1 MWRYHEREAGSYCD
15 RLNRFLSDPYLRF
28 NPYRLDDEA
37 LVAAAMRQKWGD
49 EFSLT
54 KMLVIEFLEVAE
66 IPGGGVP
73 REIVR
78 YRIGNYSDVIEERMA
93 EFTCR
98 SPARDSMRQIRHT
111 INGRSVTQS
120 DQIHALAGK
129 KVFVSR
135 AVGTRT
141 PWGTYSRVLSMHRL
155 NGHDNIRDA
164 AIIRKT
170 MMDAKFE
177 MLDRL
182 EKYHYADVYLDGMPS
197 PSVDISPVIAAV
209 RNRLARY
216 PEYARE

>member
-129 KVFVSR
+129 KSVCEPGCRHPHPVGDIQPC
-135 AVGTRT
+135 AVHAQTERTRQY
-141 PWGTYSRVLSMHRL
+141 PGRGDYPQD
-155 NGHDNIRDA
+155 HD
-164 AIIRKT
+164 
-170 MMDAKFE
+170 
-177 MLDRL
+177 
-182 EKYHYADVYLDGMPS
+182 GC
-197 PSVDISPVIAAV
+197 
-209 RNRLARY
+209 
-216 PEYARE
+216 